1 MSALTSVW
9 WPEDRIQA
17 TICPDFVFKNLP
29 SDLLPRLVAPL
40 PWGEGLTSET
50 YLDWILAKAGKLFL
64 ILLDIGIPERIF
76 HLVDESFDDNDLPIA
91 AHSVDRLQLSAQ
103 NSNAELDSKFFLA
116 QWRFVVRGISEGE
129 HVKYTENEGVPVEV
143 LQTGTVLARE
153 GVERVVLAGAV
164 CKIYLRTQVTIGG
177 APHFFE
183 EDEVLEEIRSMRRL
197 AHEHVYSI
205 YASYFADNT
214 ICILFSGIHER
225 NLMSFL
231 TDTPQAFKKLEKER
245 RREILV
251 NWPHCLAHG
260 LSWLHANGQV
270 HGLIRPS
277 NILIDSDFKIFIG
290 QFEALDTLL
299 PPVKVDDVESY
310 QYGPPERWVR
320 SISVQNNGPGGSTL
334 PSGGRTSRKI
344 SDRPGKLSL
353 STRLKN
359 LHVSNPE
366 VLSPPAESIAS
377 HGTVIRVGNS
387 SSSRYSMGLSSSSG
401 SSSGSARKRGITMK
415 RPMIYTPSI
424 TSSNSSGS
432 SEDRGSMIF
441 NSVGIPTAHT
451 SGGALVQVWQSRQ
464 TDPEA
469 SDIFSLGAVLLD
481 IFTYLC
487 KRKVSSFTSHRGA
500 KNRTAGRGGG
510 VADCSFHL
518 DRNIGQVSSWITLL
532 DQDSKKRKDP
542 VFQAIRPMLAMSRD
556 MVSRD
561 PGSRPSAFQVEQL
574 FAASIKKAEGKVTL
588 CCSSNLST
596 GRRGRPD
603 RSTSAKDDPLAVPR
617 LASASRSRSRSRS
630 KRRSKKDKTQSPR
643 NANFQDENGLLSPT
657 LTSPQSYLSSSDTE
671 SYSASDTDPDPS
683 TKKTSKPRNYSR
695 PTKVRGVSPDTGT
708 SPVLANDPSWGYATP
723 WMALKSN

>member
-1 MSALTSVW
+1 MSTLTSVW
-9 WPEDRIQA
+9 WPEDRVKA
-17 TICPDFVFKNLP
+17 TICPDFVFKHLP
-29 SDLLPRLVAPL
+29 SGTLPRLVAPL

-50 YLDWILAKAGKLFL
+50 YLDWILAKAGRLFL

-103 NSNAELDSKFFLA
+103 SSNAELDSKFFLA

-143 LQTGTVLARE
+143 LQTGTVLVRE

-183 EDEVLEEIRSMRRL
+183 QDEVLEEIRSMRRL
-197 AHEHVYSI
+197 AHDHVYSI

-214 ICILFSGIHER
+214 ICILFSGVYER
-225 NLMSFL
+225 NLMAFL
-231 TDTPQAFKKLEKER
+231 TDTPQAFKKLPKER

-260 LSWLHANGQV
+260 LSWLHAHGQV

-277 NILIDSDFKIFIG
+277 NILIGADFKIFIG

-320 SISVQNNGPGGSTL
+320 SISVQNNGPAGSTL
-334 PSGGRTSRKI
+334 PSGGRTGRKI
-344 SDRPGKLSL
+344 GDRPGRLNL

-359 LHVSNPE
+359 LHVSDPE
-366 VLSPPAESIAS
+366 ALSPPAESIAS
-377 HGTVIRVGNS
+377 HGTDIRVGNE
-387 SSSRYSMGLSSSSG
+387 SSRYSMGLSSSSG
-401 SSSGSARKRGITMK
+401 SSNGSTRKRGIAMK
-415 RPMIYTPSI
+415 RPLIYTPSI

-432 SEDRGSMIF
+432 SEERGSMIF
-441 NSVGIPTAHT
+441 NSVGVPTAHT

-469 SDIFSLGAVLLD
+469 SDIFSLGAVFLD

-487 KRKVSSFTSHRGA
+487 KRKISSFSSHRGA

-532 DQDSKKRKDP
+532 DSDAKKRKDP
-542 VFQAIRPMLAMSRD
+542 IFQATRPMLAMSRD

-561 PGSRPSAFQVEQL
+561 PGNRPSAFQVEQL
-574 FAASIKKAEGKVTL
+574 FACSIKKAEGKVTL
-588 CCSSNLST
+588 CCSSNLNP

-603 RSTSAKDDPLAVPR
+603 RATSAKDAQLAVPR
-617 LASASRSRSRSRS
+617 IASRSRSRST
-630 KRRSKKDKTQSPR
+630 RRSKKDQSPR
-643 NANFQDENGLLSPT
+643 KENFQDKNGLLSPT
-657 LTSPQSYLSSSDTE
+657 LPSAPQTYLSSSDTE
-671 SYSASDTDPDPS
+671 SYTTSDTDPEPS
-683 TKKTSKPRNYSR
+683 TKQTSRRQGKKKSS
-695 PTKVRGVSPDTGT
+695 KVRGVSPDTGS
-708 SPVLANDPSWGYATP
+708 SPVLANDPSWDYATP
-723 WMALKSN
+723 WMALKT

>member
-9 WPEDRIQA
+9 WPEDRVKA
-17 TICPDFVFKNLP
+17 TICPDFVFKHLP
-29 SDLLPRLVAPL
+29 PSTLPRLVAPL

-50 YLDWILAKAGKLFL
+50 YLDWILAKAGRLFL
-64 ILLDIGIPERIF
+64 ILIDLGIPERIF

-91 AHSVDRLQLSAQ
+91 AHSVDRLQLS
-103 NSNAELDSKFFLA
+103 SHEPIPELDSKFFLA
-116 QWRFVVRGISEGE
+116 QWRFVVRGIGEGE
-129 HVKYTENEGVPVEV
+129 HVKYTDNEGVPVEA
-143 LQTGTVLARE
+143 LQTGTVLAKE

-197 AHEHVYSI
+197 AHDHVYSI
-205 YASYFADNT
+205 YASYFVDNT
-214 ICILFSGIHER
+214 VCILFSGVYER

-231 TDTPQAFKKLEKER
+231 TDTPQSFKKLAKDR

-260 LSWLHANGQV
+260 LSWLHAHNQV

-277 NILIDSDFKIFIG
+277 NILIDGDFRIVIG

-299 PPVKVDDVESY
+299 PPVKVVDVESY

-320 SISVQNNGPGGSTL
+320 SISVQNSGAAGSSL
-334 PSGGRTSRKI
+334 PSGGRTARKI
-344 SDRPGKLSL
+344 GERPGKLSL
-353 STRLKN
+353 ARLKG
-359 LHVSNPE
+359 LHITDSDAV
-366 VLSPPAESIAS
+366 SPPPESVAS
-377 HGTVIRVGNS
+377 HGTVICVGNQE
-387 SSSRYSMGLSSSSG
+387 SSRYSLGMSSSSG
-401 SSSGSARKRGITMK
+401 SSNGSGTRKRGISVK
-415 RPMIYTPSI
+415 RPILYTPSI

-432 SEDRGSMIF
+432 SEEHGSMIL
-441 NSVGIPTAHT
+441 NSIGLPTAHS

-469 SDIFSLGAVLLD
+469 SDVFSLGAVCLD
-481 IFTYLC
+481 IFTFLC
-487 KRKVSSFTSHRGA
+487 KRKISTFASHRGA

-532 DQDSKKRKDP
+532 DSDAKKRKDP
-542 VFQAIRPMLAMSRD
+542 VFNAIRPMLAMSRD

-561 PGSRPSAFQVEQL
+561 PANRPSAFQVEQL
-574 FAASIKKAEGKVTL
+574 FACSIKKAEGKIAL
-588 CCSSNLST
+588 HCSSHLHP

-603 RSTSAKDDPLAVPR
+603 GKNSPKDAQQAVPR
-617 LASASRSRSRSRS
+617 IASRSRSTP
-630 KRRSKKDKTQSPR
+630 RRSPTKSHY
-643 NANFQDENGLLSPT
+643 QDENGLLSPVLGT
-657 LTSPQSYLSSSDTE
+657 HPKSYLSSSDTE
-671 SYSASDTDPDPS
+671 SYTTSDTDVESRRSNHKHPS
-683 TKKTSKPRNYSR
+683 TRHASRKKS
-695 PTKVRGVSPDTGT
+695 TKLRGRSPDTGS

-723 WMALKSN
+723 WMALKN

>member
-9 WPEDRIQA
+9 WPEDRVKA
-17 TICPDFVFKNLP
+17 TICPEFVFKHLP
-29 SDLLPRLVAPL
+29 SSTLPRLVAPL

-50 YLDWILAKAGKLFL
+50 YLDWILTKAGRLFL
-64 ILLDIGIPERIF
+64 ILLDIGIPGRIF
-76 HLVDESFDDNDLPIA
+76 HLVDESFDDHDLPIA
-91 AHSVDRLQLSAQ
+91 AHSIDRLQLSNRDSDAG
-103 NSNAELDSKFFLA
+103 LDSKFFLA
-116 QWRFVVRGISEGE
+116 QWRFLVRGISEGE

-143 LQTGTVLARE
+143 LQTGNALVKE

-164 CKIYLRTQVTIGG
+164 CKIYLRTQVTVGG

-183 EDEVLEEIRSMRRL
+183 EDEVLEEIRSTRRL
-197 AHEHVYSI
+197 AHDHVYSI

-214 ICILFSGIHER
+214 VCILFSGVYER
-225 NLMSFL
+225 NLVSFL
-231 TDTPQAFKKLEKER
+231 TDTPQSFKKLTKER

-260 LSWLHANGQV
+260 LSWLHAHGQV

-277 NILIDSDFKIFIG
+277 NILIDADFKIFIG

-299 PPVKVDDVESY
+299 PPTKVDDVESY

-320 SISVQNNGPGGSTL
+320 SISVQNSGPAGSTL
-334 PSGGRTSRKI
+334 PSGGRTGRKAGE
-344 SDRPGKLSL
+344 RPGKLNL
-353 STRLKN
+353 SRLRG
-359 LHVSNPE
+359 LHISDPE
-366 VLSPPAESIAS
+366 MLSPPPESVAS
-377 HGTVIRVGNS
+377 HGTVIRVGHQDP
-387 SSSRYSMGLSSSSG
+387 SSRYSMGLSSSSG
-401 SSSGSARKRGITMK
+401 SSSGSATRKRGVSVK
-415 RPMIYTPSI
+415 RPILYTPSI

-432 SEDRGSMIF
+432 SEERGSMIL

-487 KRKVSSFTSHRGA
+487 KRKVSAFSSHRGA

-532 DQDSKKRKDP
+532 DSDAKKRKDP

-561 PGSRPSAFQVEQL
+561 PGNRPSAFQDSVTITVTITISFAKKSEKRQEPEKSPLPRRKRAFKPNPSIYTECIFEPRAPTHEVQTIKQGTEQEE
-574 FAASIKKAEGKVTL
+574 IKPSAWET
-588 CCSSNLST
+588 S
-596 GRRGRPD
+596 RRD
-603 RSTSAKDDPLAVPR
+603 
-617 LASASRSRSRSRS
+617 
-630 KRRSKKDKTQSPR
+630 
-643 NANFQDENGLLSPT
+643 
-657 LTSPQSYLSSSDTE
+657 
-671 SYSASDTDPDPS
+671 
-683 TKKTSKPRNYSR
+683 
-695 PTKVRGVSPDTGT
+695 
-708 SPVLANDPSWGYATP
+708 YAY
-723 WMALKSN
+723 